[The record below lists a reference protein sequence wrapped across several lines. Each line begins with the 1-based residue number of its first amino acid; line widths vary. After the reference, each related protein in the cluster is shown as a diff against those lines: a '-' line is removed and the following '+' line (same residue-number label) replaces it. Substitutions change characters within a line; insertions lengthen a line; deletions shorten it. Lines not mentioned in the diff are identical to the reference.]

1 MGMVREMMKT
11 WTIAFEK
18 RLQSWLRQGMSP
30 HRLAL
35 TLALGFAIGCLP
47 VMGIP
52 TALCL
57 FVALALRL
65 NLPAMQAANYAAM
78 PLQLALILPFVRLG
92 GRIFSSSP
100 TAALATGL
108 HGSSMAMLRASGS
121 VAAQALGAWLVIA
134 APAVAILTLVL
145 TLLLRRIPT
154 WAPQAG
160 D

>member
-1 MGMVREMMKT
+1 MGMVRKMMKT

-18 RLQSWLRQGMSP
+18 RVQSWLRQGMSP

-92 GRIFSSSP
+92 GRIFSSGP
-100 TAALATGL
+100 TAVLATGL
-108 HGSSMAMLRASGS
+108 HGSSMALLRASGS

-145 TLLLRRIPT
+145 TPLLRRIPT

>member
-1 MGMVREMMKT
+1 MKT

>member
-1 MGMVREMMKT
+1 MMT

-18 RLQSWLRQGMSP
+18 RVQSWLRQGISP
-30 HRLAL
+30 QRLAL

-57 FVALALRL
+57 LVALALRL
-65 NLPAMQAANYAAM
+65 NLPAMQAANYVAM

-92 GRIFSSSP
+92 GRIFSSGP
-100 TAALATGL
+100 TAALATEL
-108 HGSSMAMLRASGS
+108 HGSSMTLLRASGS
-121 VAAQALGAWLVIA
+121 VAAQALGAWLIIA
-134 APAVAILTLVL
+134 APAVALLTLVL
-145 TLLLRRIPT
+145 TPVLRRIPT
-154 WAPQAG
+154 WAAQAG